1 MAVASNSYLH
11 ILEKGACTFITRT
24 LSPCGRDGVRK
35 WFPLHALA
43 RNRVDIV
50 LHHVSAVLSLTK
62 RPLAVLNGIVSSLYS
77 PQANDTAE
85 QRNSDDS
92 EEAAMSNE
100 TDYAYDDDLAGNATL
115 TSSSAASD
123 PHCPDVASSS
133 LNASSAETLPCWQVR
148 N

>member
-1 MAVASNSYLH
+1 
-11 ILEKGACTFITRT
+11 
-24 LSPCGRDGVRK
+24 
-35 WFPLHALA
+35 
-43 RNRVDIV
+43 
-50 LHHVSAVLSLTK
+50 
-62 RPLAVLNGIVSSLYS
+62 
-77 PQANDTAE
+77 
-85 QRNSDDS
+85 
-92 EEAAMSNE
+92 MSNE